1 MIDQIKDKIKDAAMH
16 YWTDH
21 KAAVIIVAV
30 VLIIAI
36 IKQVL
41 MNIAELFKKNFVLIP
56 VIASVLF
63 GTFTGVKYI
72 VNLTDTINQSEVH
85 IVNLERDLTMAQDK
99 IAEMNTRLSSAEATW
114 QMAENLYRT
123 LADQVREHSYDIKD
137 LNR

>member
-1 MIDQIKDKIKDAAMH
+1 
-16 YWTDH
+16 
-21 KAAVIIVAV
+21 
-30 VLIIAI
+30 
-36 IKQVL
+36 

-72 VNLTDTINQSEVH
+72 VNLTDTINSNQTQ
-85 IVNLERDLTMAQDK
+85 IVNLQRDLTIAQEK
-99 IAEMNTRLSSAEATW
+99 ITDQNTRLTSAESTW
-114 QMAENLYRT
+114 QMAENLYRQ

>member
-1 MIDQIKDKIKDAAMH
+1 
-16 YWTDH
+16 
-21 KAAVIIVAV
+21 
-30 VLIIAI
+30 
-36 IKQVL
+36 
-41 MNIAELFKKNFVLIP
+41 MNIAELFKKNFVLVP

-63 GTFTGVKYI
+63 GTFTGVKYV
-72 VNLTDTINQSEVH
+72 VNLTDTINASEVH

-99 IAEMNTRLSSAEATW
+99 ISEMNTRLSSAEATW

>member
-1 MIDQIKDKIKDAAMH
+1 MFVMS
-16 YWTDH
+16 
-21 KAAVIIVAV
+21 
-30 VLIIAI
+30 
-36 IKQVL
+36 
-41 MNIAELFKKNFVLIP
+41 IAELFKKNFVLIP
-56 VIASVLF
+56 VIASILF

>member
-1 MIDQIKDKIKDAAMH
+1 
-16 YWTDH
+16 
-21 KAAVIIVAV
+21 
-30 VLIIAI
+30 
-36 IKQVL
+36 
-41 MNIAELFKKNFVLIP
+41 MNIAELFKKNFVLVP

-114 QMAENLYRT
+114 QMAENLYRQ

>member
-1 MIDQIKDKIKDAAMH
+1 MS
-16 YWTDH
+16 
-21 KAAVIIVAV
+21 
-30 VLIIAI
+30 IAD
-36 IKQVL
+36 L
-41 MNIAELFKKNFVLIP
+41 LKKNFVLIP

-72 VNLTDTINQSEVH
+72 VNLTDTINASEIH
-85 IVNLERDLTMAQDK
+85 IVSLERDLNVVQKSLAD
-99 IAEMNTRLSSAEATW
+99 MNTRLSSAEATW